1 MRSKRTG
8 EYNQAEDLI
17 KRELVPADWK
27 PPHVDK
33 EGKPVKYP
41 IKSVSEIIRKRLVD
55 GTEWIISRQEWIGLD
70 QLGNAINI
78 SMNDKE
84 MYDDVL
90 PVYALKPENPK
101 DDPRFKDTKM
111 VSYIQRLEPRI
122 KYTEP
127 FNPETAQKLYD
138 MKNGKCSL
146 VVIDE
151 SGRDHPPVNVPSFEH
166 FKNSLFKEL
175 WEMVTTPKYK
185 MDRSYG
191 DNLDNS
197 HIG

>member
-1 MRSKRTG
+1 MKSKRTG

-17 KRELVPADWK
+17 KRELVPVDWK
-27 PPHVDK
+27 PPHVDS

-41 IKSVSEIIRKRLVD
+41 IKYVNEIIRKRLVD
-55 GTEWIISRQEWIGLD
+55 GTEWIKSRQEWIGLD

-90 PVYALKPENPK
+90 PVYTLKPENPK
-101 DDPRFKDTKM
+101 DDPRFRDTKM
-111 VSYIQRLEPRI
+111 VRIIDRLEQRI

-127 FNPETAQKLYD
+127 FSSETAQKLYD

-146 VVIDE
+146 CIIDE
-151 SGRDHPPVNVPSFEH
+151 SGGDHPPFSVPSFEH
-166 FKNSLFKEL
+166 FKIHPS
-175 WEMVTTPKYK
+175 M
-185 MDRSYG
+185 SYG
-191 DNLDNS
+191 KW
-197 HIG
+197 

>member
-1 MRSKRTG
+1 
-8 EYNQAEDLI
+8 
-17 KRELVPADWK
+17 VDWK
-27 PPHVDK
+27 PPHVDS

-41 IKSVSEIIRKRLVD
+41 IKYVNEIIRKRLVD
-55 GTEWIISRQEWIGLD
+55 GTEWILSRQEWWGLD

-90 PVYALKPENPK
+90 PVYGQKAENPR
-101 DDPRFKDTKM
+101 DDPRFRDTKM
-111 VSYIQRLEPRI
+111 ISYISRLEPRI
-122 KYTEP
+122 KYLEP
-127 FNPETAQKLYD
+127 FHRDIAQKLD
-138 MKNGKCSL
+138 MRNGKYGCGL
-146 VVIDE
+146 VIIDE
-151 SGRDHPPVNVPSFEH
+151 SGGDHPGFSVPSFEH
-166 FKNSLFKEL
+166 FKSTLFDEL
-175 WEMVTTPKYK
+175 WELVTTPKYK